1 MSRLRA
7 SPHTDEGFTLVELM
21 ISMVLASLVAVVVYH
36 VITGF
41 FTIDAVT
48 LSAQQA
54 TSEANLGTA
63 EVSRVLGDAI
73 NLGSGALLE
82 ASPSAIRF
90 DALDQSGAL
99 GVQSVWVGSGP
110 CPCQIYTSFATGTA
124 TPAPTALGVTVAS
137 PNVFAFYSAPQSAS
151 DLAGSSVSVPTTGTT
166 DPTTLSGIALID
178 VRIVESIVD
187 RGTASDSILVHLPA
201 AVQEPSS

>member
-1 MSRLRA
+1 MWRSRA
-7 SPHTDEGFTLVELM
+7 SAGSEEGFTLVELM

-54 TSEANLGTA
+54 TTEANLGTA
-63 EVSRVLGDAI
+63 EVSRILGDAI

-82 ASPSAIRF
+82 ASPSKISF
-90 DALDQSGAL
+90 DALDQSGRL
-99 GVQSVWVGSGP
+99 GVETVWVAPGP
-110 CPCQIYTSFATGTA
+110 CPCQIFTSVTSGTTA
-124 TPAPTALGVTVAS
+124 VPSALGVTVATPS
-137 PNVFAFYSAPQSAS
+137 IFSFYSAPQSAS
-151 DLAGSSVSVPTTGTT
+151 DLAGAAVDVPTTGTS
-166 DPTTLSGIALID
+166 DPTILSGIALVD
-178 VRIVESIVD
+178 VQIVEPIVG

-201 AVQEPSS
+201 AVQEPQS